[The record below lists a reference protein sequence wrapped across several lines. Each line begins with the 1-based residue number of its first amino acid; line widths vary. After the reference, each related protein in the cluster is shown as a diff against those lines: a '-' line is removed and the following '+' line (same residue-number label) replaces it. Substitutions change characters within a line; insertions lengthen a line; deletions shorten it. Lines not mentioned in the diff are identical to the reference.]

1 MGPNSSSP
9 LEQVQGALYRVL
21 RSLVFSVDLP
31 GPLMQLPMAQLRCLH
46 TVSAHDGLRMQE
58 LADRMGI
65 KLPAVSQM
73 VDRLVRKGLVER
85 IEDASDRRVVRVRST
100 TCSQNLMAA
109 HKAQRLKRLQDV
121 LSQMPPESVERVIA
135 GLNDLADAAVRSS
148 PEDPRHASRWED
160 PLELVGRNAAMRAST
175 SLDVMRAADDHK
187 SRRGRHHKP
196 SESLEREPA
205 EPCGP
210 TSAS

>member
-1 MGPNSSSP
+1 MNPDTSYQ
-9 LEQVQGALYRVL
+9 LDQVQGALYRVL
-21 RSLVFSVDLP
+21 RALVFSVDLP

-100 TCSQNLMAA
+100 TCSQQLMAA

-121 LSQMPPESVERVIA
+121 LNHMPPDAVERVIA
-135 GLNDLADAAVRSS
+135 GLNDLADAAVRYG
-148 PEDPRHASRWED
+148 PEDPHHGSKWED
-160 PLELVGRNAAMRAST
+160 PLELVSRNAAARAST
-175 SLDVMRAADDHK
+175 NLDVIQGVDDLAPSR
-187 SRRGRHHKP
+187 SRRHQP
-196 SESLEREPA
+196 SDSLEREPA
-205 EPCGP
+205 DPCGP